1 MTILEL
7 NHVALHVADL
17 DASVAFYRDHLE
29 LPQIPRPAFDFP
41 GAWFRLGPEQQLHL
55 LAGREAPP
63 QRLSRRAHFALKV
76 ASIDEAEAF
85 LQRKGLTYRPRKRR
99 PDGAWQLFLHDPDGH
114 RIELTDLS
122 PLTRDT
128 ILENTLTASATRRRG

>member
-17 DASVAFYRDHLE
+17 DASIAFYRDHLE

-41 GAWFRLGPEQQLHL
+41 GAWFRLGPKQELHL
-55 LAGREAPP
+55 LAGRKAPIP
-63 QRLSRRAHFALKV
+63 IRNRRAHFALRV

-85 LQRKGLTYRPRKRR
+85 VRHKGIAHQPRKRR
-99 PDGAWQLFLHDPDGH
+99 PDGAWQLFLYDPDGH
-114 RIELTDLS
+114 RVELTDLS
-122 PLTRDT
+122 PL
-128 ILENTLTASATRRRG
+128 AAKQ